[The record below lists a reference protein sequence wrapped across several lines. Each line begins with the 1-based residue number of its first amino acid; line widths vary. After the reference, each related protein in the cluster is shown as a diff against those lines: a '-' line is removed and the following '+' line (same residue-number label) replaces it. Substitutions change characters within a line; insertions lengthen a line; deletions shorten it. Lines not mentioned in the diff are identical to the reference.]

1 MLIVRLQDERIFLEV
16 LYYFV
21 TKDHLFVA
29 DFLFVIGICSIGED
43 PRPYSIKRERIFF
56 VYLFDKE
63 EIHRRFYFFGLDPI
77 FHGKLCSVLIY
88 RTITC
93 TLVGN
98 DRGGRYQL

>member
-1 MLIVRLQDERIFLEV
+1 MCIVRLQDERIFLEV

-43 PRPYSIKRERIFF
+43 PRPYSIKRERIFR
-56 VYLFDKE
+56 VDLFDKE
-63 EIHRRFYFFGLDPI
+63 EIHRRLYLFRMTAILRR
-77 FHGKLCSVLIY
+77 KLCSILIY
-88 RTITC
+88 RTTSYSM
-93 TLVGN
+93 VGS